1 MTRTASTRPR
11 SVSAHSV
18 IESASSARAG
28 ILPRPGCARQNGQ
41 VKKTAVHFGAGNI
54 GRGFVAQFLHE
65 SGYEVVFAD
74 VSDELIGALQ
84 AQSSYKVHEI
94 GDGARDHVVD
104 GYRALNSR
112 THEADVVDAIAGAEV
127 VTTAVGARILQ
138 FVAPVI
144 AKGLAARAADVKPLT
159 VIACEN
165 AIGGT
170 DMLAAEVLKHA
181 PELAERAIFANCAI
195 DRIVPEQEGG
205 LDVTIESFFE
215 WVVDR
220 TPFKGAEPEIAGV
233 TWVDDLIPFIERK
246 LFTVNTA
253 HAAAAY
259 HGHDRGWVS
268 IREALAT
275 PELQAEVRAVLAE
288 TKVLLMQKHG
298 FTDEEQQAY
307 IEKTLKRIS
316 NPDLPDTCERVGR
329 GPLRKLSRHERFVGP
344 AAELVETGHTAWDLL
359 NAMGAALRFDVPE
372 DAESV
377 ELQAL
382 LASGVNGGPSATEI
396 AQNITGLAADHPL
409 LPHVTEVVQL
419 RLDR

>member
-1 MTRTASTRPR
+1 M
-11 SVSAHSV
+11 
-18 IESASSARAG
+18 
-28 ILPRPGCARQNGQ
+28 
-41 VKKTAVHFGAGNI
+41 HFGAGNI
-54 GRGFVAQFLHE
+54 GRGFVAQFLHA

-74 VSDELIGALQ
+74 VNQELIGALQ
-84 AQSSYKVHEI
+84 TQPSYQVREI
-94 GDGARDHVVD
+94 GDGAQDHVVD
-104 GYRALNSR
+104 DYRALNSA
-112 THEADVVDAIAGAEV
+112 TQEDEVVAAIADADI

-138 FVAPVI
+138 YVAPVI
-144 AKGLAARAADVKPLT
+144 AKGLNRRSDKRNHLT

-170 DMLAAEVLKHA
+170 DILAAEVRKHSPA
-181 PELAERAIFANCAI
+181 HNAVFANCAI
-195 DRIVPEQEGG
+195 DRIVPEQHGG

-220 TPFKGAEPEIAGV
+220 TPFAGETPELFGV
-233 TWVDDLIPFIERK
+233 TWVDELEPFIERK

-288 TKVLLMQKHG
+288 TKQLLTEKFG
-298 FTDEEQQAY
+298 FSDEQQQAY

-316 NPDLPDTCERVGR
+316 NPELPDTCERVGR
-329 GPLRKLSRHERFVGP
+329 NPLRKLSRHERFVGP
-344 AAELVETGHTAWDLL
+344 AAELAERGQETWNLL

-382 LASGVNGGPSATEI
+382 LASGASASEI
-396 AQNITGLAADHPL
+396 AATVTGLESDHPL
-409 LPHVTEVVQL
+409 FPSVVEVVQL

>member
-1 MTRTASTRPR
+1 MA
-11 SVSAHSV
+11 
-18 IESASSARAG
+18 
-28 ILPRPGCARQNGQ
+28 
-41 VKKTAVHFGAGNI
+41 KTAVHFGAGNI

-74 VSDELIGALQ
+74 VSEELIGALQ
-84 AQSSYKVHEI
+84 ARDSYEVIEV
-94 GDGARDHVVD
+94 GEGAQTKTVD
-104 GYRALNSR
+104 NYRAINSKS
-112 THEADVVDAIAGAEV
+112 HEADVIAEIAKADI

-144 AKGLAARAADVKPLT
+144 AAGLAARTNPEPLV

-170 DMLAAEVLKHA
+170 DVLAAEVRKHD
-181 PELAERAIFANCAI
+181 PAENAVFANCAI
-195 DRIVPEQEGG
+195 DRIVPEQSGG

-220 TPFKGAEPEIAGV
+220 TPFGGTTPDIYGV
-233 TWVDDLIPFIERK
+233 TWVDDLEPFIERK

-259 HGHDRGWVS
+259 HGIDRGWVS

-275 PELQAEVRAVLAE
+275 PELQAEIRAVLAE
-288 TKVLLMQKHG
+288 TKALLVVKHG
-298 FTDEEQQAY
+298 FDPDEQQAY

-316 NPDLPDTCERVGR
+316 NPALPDTCERVGR
-329 GPLRKLSRHERFVGP
+329 GPLRKLSRKERFIGP
-344 AAELVETGHTAWDLL
+344 AAELAERGMETWNLL
-359 NAMGAALRFDVPE
+359 NAVGAALRFDVEE

-377 ELQAL
+377 ELQAM
-382 LASGVNGGPSATEI
+382 LASGAPADAL
-396 AQNITGLAADHPL
+396 AQTITGLEPSHPL
-409 LPHVTEVVQL
+409 FPHVVEVLDL
-419 RLDR
+419 RLAR

>member
-1 MTRTASTRPR
+1 
-11 SVSAHSV
+11 
-18 IESASSARAG
+18 
-28 ILPRPGCARQNGQ
+28 
-41 VKKTAVHFGAGNI
+41 VKKIAVHFGAGNI

-74 VSDELIGALQ
+74 VSDDLIGALQ
-84 AQSSYKVHEI
+84 ANPSYLVHEI
-94 GDGARDHVVD
+94 GDGARDHTVD
-104 GYRALNSR
+104 GYRAINSR
-112 THEADVVDAIAGAEV
+112 THEDEVVAAIADAAI
-127 VTTAVGARILQ
+127 VTTAVGARILA
-138 FVAPVI
+138 FVAPAI
-144 AKGLAARAADVKPLT
+144 AKGLAARADEERPLT

-170 DMLAAEVLKHA
+170 DILAGHIRGLDAA
-181 PELAERAIFANCAI
+181 AADRAIFANCAI
-195 DRIVPEQEGG
+195 DRIVPEQAGG

-220 TPFKGAEPEIAGV
+220 TPFAGAEPEISGV
-233 TWVDDLIPFIERK
+233 TWVDDLEPFIERK

-259 HGHDRGWVS
+259 HGHDRGWVQ

-275 PELQAEVRAVLAE
+275 PELQAEVRAVLDE
-288 TKVLLMQKHG
+288 TKALLVEKHG
-298 FTDEEQQAY
+298 FTADEQQAY

-329 GPLRKLSRHERFVGP
+329 GPLRKLSRHERFIGP
-344 AAELVETGHTAWDLL
+344 AAELVERGHTAWDLL
-359 NAMGAALRFDVPE
+359 NAVGAALRFDVPE

-382 LASGVNGGPSATEI
+382 LASGTQADAI
-396 AQNITGLAADHPL
+396 AETISGLEPTHPL
-409 LPHVTEVVQL
+409 FPHLVEVVEL
-419 RLDR
+419 RLAR

>member
-1 MTRTASTRPR
+1 MKR
-11 SVSAHSV
+11 
-18 IESASSARAG
+18 I
-28 ILPRPGCARQNGQ
+28 
-41 VKKTAVHFGAGNI
+41 AVHFGAGNI

-84 AQSSYKVHEI
+84 KQPSYLVHEI
-94 GDGARDHVVD
+94 GDGAQDHVVD
-104 GYRALNSR
+104 GYRAINSR
-112 THEADVVDAIAGAEV
+112 THEADVVAAIASADV
-127 VTTAVGARILQ
+127 VTTAVGARILA

-144 AKGLAARAADVKPLT
+144 AKGIEARSADARPLT

-170 DMLAAEVLKHA
+170 DILAAEVRKHT
-181 PELAERAIFANCAI
+181 PAEGVLFANCAI
-195 DRIVPEQEGG
+195 DRIVPEQDGG

-220 TPFKGAEPEIAGV
+220 TPFQGAEPEISGV
-233 TWVDDLIPFIERK
+233 TWVDDLTPFIERK

-275 PELQAEVRAVLAE
+275 PELQAEVRAVLEE
-288 TKVLLMQKHG
+288 TKTLLVEKHG
-298 FTDEEQQAY
+298 FTPDEQQAY

-344 AAELVETGHTAWDLL
+344 AAELVERGHTAWDLL

-382 LASGVNGGPSATEI
+382 LASGASAEHI
-396 AQNITGLAADHPL
+396 AETVTGLEPSHPL
-409 LPHVTEVVQL
+409 FPHVVEVVQL

>member
-1 MTRTASTRPR
+1 MTQD
-11 SVSAHSV
+11 
-18 IESASSARAG
+18 
-28 ILPRPGCARQNGQ
+28 RPG
-41 VKKTAVHFGAGNI
+41 KTAVHFGAGNI
-54 GRGFVAQFLHE
+54 GRGFVAQFLHA

-74 VSDELIGALQ
+74 VNQELIGALQ
-84 AQSSYKVHEI
+84 AQPSYQVHEI
-94 GDGARDHVVD
+94 GDGAQDHVVD
-104 GYRALNSR
+104 DYRALNSA
-112 THEADVVDAIAGAEV
+112 TQEAEVVAAIAAADI

-138 FVAPVI
+138 YVAPVI
-144 AKGLAARAADVKPLT
+144 AKGLNARHEKAPKLT

-170 DMLAAEVLKHA
+170 DILAAEVRKHA
-181 PELAERAIFANCAI
+181 PAHNAIFANCAI
-195 DRIVPEQEGG
+195 DRIVPEQQGG

-220 TPFKGAEPEIAGV
+220 TPFPGETPELFGV
-233 TWVDDLIPFIERK
+233 TWVDDLEPFIERK

-288 TKVLLMQKHG
+288 TKQLLTEKFG
-298 FTDEEQQAY
+298 FSDADQQAY

-329 GPLRKLSRHERFVGP
+329 NPLRKLSRHERFIRP
-344 AAELVETGHTAWDLL
+344 AAELAEKGQEAWNLL
-359 NAMGAALRFDVPE
+359 NAVGAALRFDVPE

-377 ELQAL
+377 ELQEL
-382 LASGVNGGPSATEI
+382 LASGNSASDI
-396 AQNITGLAADHPL
+396 AGVITGLESSHPL
-409 LPHVTEVVQL
+409 FPSVVEVVQL

>member
-1 MTRTASTRPR
+1 M
-11 SVSAHSV
+11 
-18 IESASSARAG
+18 
-28 ILPRPGCARQNGQ
+28 
-41 VKKTAVHFGAGNI
+41 KKIAVHFGAGNI

-84 AQSSYKVHEI
+84 AQPSYLVHEI

-104 GYRALNSR
+104 GYRAINSR
-112 THEADVVDAIAGAEV
+112 THQADVVAAIADADV
-127 VTTAVGARILQ
+127 VTTAVGARVLA

-144 AKGLAARAADVKPLT
+144 AKGLAARPAEARPLT
-159 VIACEN
+159 IIACEN

-170 DMLAAEVLKHA
+170 DILAGQVRTHDAVA
-181 PELAERAIFANCAI
+181 ADRAIFANCAI
-195 DRIVPEQEGG
+195 DRIVPEQAGG

-220 TPFKGAEPEIAGV
+220 TPFAGAEPEISGV
-233 TWVDDLIPFIERK
+233 TWVDDLEPFIERK

-259 HGHDRGWVS
+259 HGHDRGWVQ

-275 PELQAEVRAVLAE
+275 PELQAEVRAVLEE
-288 TKVLLMQKHG
+288 TKTLLVEKHG
-298 FTDEEQQAY
+298 FSADEQQTY

-316 NPDLPDTCERVGR
+316 NPELPDTCERVGR
-329 GPLRKLSRHERFVGP
+329 GPLRKMSRHERFIGP
-344 AAELVETGHTAWDLL
+344 AAELVERGHTAWDLL
-359 NAMGAALRFDVPE
+359 NAVGAALRFDVPE

-382 LASGVNGGPSATEI
+382 LASGRPAPEI
-396 AQNITGLAADHPL
+396 AETITGLDPAHPL
-409 LPHVTEVVQL
+409 FPHVVEVVEL
-419 RLDR
+419 RLAR

>member
-1 MTRTASTRPR
+1 
-11 SVSAHSV
+11 
-18 IESASSARAG
+18 
-28 ILPRPGCARQNGQ
+28 
-41 VKKTAVHFGAGNI
+41 VKKIAVHFGAGNI

-74 VSDELIGALQ
+74 VSEELIGALQ
-84 AQSSYKVHEI
+84 AQSSYLVHEI
-94 GDGARDHVVD
+94 GDGAQDHVVD

-112 THEADVVDAIAGAEV
+112 THEADVVEMIAKADL
-127 VTTAVGARILQ
+127 VTTAVGARILA
-138 FVAPVI
+138 FVAPVLT
-144 AKGLAARAADVKPLT
+144 KGLLARPDDARKLT

-170 DMLAAEVLKHA
+170 DILAGHVRNNDPAA
-181 PELAERAIFANCAI
+181 GERAIFANCAI
-195 DRIVPEQEGG
+195 DRIVPEQDGG

-220 TPFKGAEPEIAGV
+220 TPFQGAEPEISGV
-233 TWVDDLIPFIERK
+233 TWVDDLEPFIERK

-259 HGHDRGWVS
+259 HGHDRGWVQ

-275 PELQAEVRAVLAE
+275 PELQAEVRAVLDE
-288 TKVLLMQKHG
+288 TKALLVAKHG
-298 FTDEEQQAY
+298 FTPDEQQAY

-316 NPDLPDTCERVGR
+316 NPELPDTCERVGR

-344 AAELVETGHTAWDLL
+344 AAELVERGMTAWDLL

-382 LASGVNGGPSATEI
+382 LTSGSPADEI
-396 AQNITGLAADHPL
+396 AATITGLDSSHPL
-409 LPHVTEVVQL
+409 FPHVVEVVQL

>member
-1 MTRTASTRPR
+1 MLQDQR
-11 SVSAHSV
+11 V
-18 IESASSARAG
+18 
-28 ILPRPGCARQNGQ
+28 
-41 VKKTAVHFGAGNI
+41 KTAVHFGAGNI

-74 VSDELIGALQ
+74 VNQELIGALQ
-84 AQSSYKVHEI
+84 AQPSYQVLEV
-94 GDGARDHVVD
+94 GEGAQDHVVD
-104 GYRALNSR
+104 GYRALNSA
-112 THEADVVDAIAGAEV
+112 TQEDEVIAAIAAAEV

-138 FVAPVI
+138 YVAPVI
-144 AKGLAARAADVKPLT
+144 AKGLNARDANAPKLT

-170 DMLAAEVLKHA
+170 DILAAEVRKHSPA
-181 PELAERAIFANCAI
+181 HNAVFANCAI
-195 DRIVPEQEGG
+195 DRIVPEQHGG

-220 TPFKGAEPEIAGV
+220 TPFHGETPDLFGV
-233 TWVDDLIPFIERK
+233 TWVDDLEPFIERK

-275 PELQAEVRAVLAE
+275 PELQAEVRAVLGE
-288 TKVLLMQKHG
+288 TKQLLMEKFG

-329 GPLRKLSRHERFVGP
+329 GPLRKLSRHERFIGP
-344 AAELVETGHTAWDLL
+344 AAELVERGHTAWDLL
-359 NAMGAALRFDVPE
+359 NAVGAALRFDVPA

-382 LASGVNGGPSATEI
+382 LASGAPAAEI
-396 AQNITGLAADHPL
+396 AETITGLEPGHPL
-409 LPHVTEVVQL
+409 LPSVIEVVQL

>member
-1 MTRTASTRPR
+1 MS
-11 SVSAHSV
+11 
-18 IESASSARAG
+18 ESA
-28 ILPRPGCARQNGQ
+28 
-41 VKKTAVHFGAGNI
+41 KTAVHFGAGNI

-74 VSDELIGALQ
+74 VSDDLIGALQ
-84 AQSSYKVHEI
+84 QNSSYTVHEV
-94 GDGARDHVVD
+94 GEGARDHIVD
-104 GYRALNSR
+104 GYRAINSR
-112 THEADVVDAIAGAEV
+112 THEADVVAEIARAEV
-127 VTTAVGARILQ
+127 VTTAVGARILP

-144 AKGLAARAADVKPLT
+144 ARAVAQRDATLPPLV

-170 DMLAAEVLKHA
+170 DLLADAARTHGDLGDTV
-181 PELAERAIFANCAI
+181 FANCAI
-195 DRIVPEQEGG
+195 DRIVPEQHGG

-215 WVVDR
+215 WVIDR
-220 TPFKGAEPEIAGV
+220 TPFSVAPFDGTPPEIVGV
-233 TWVDDLIPFIERK
+233 TWVDDLEPFIERK

-259 HGHDRGWVS
+259 HGLDRGWAS

-275 PELQAEVRAVLAE
+275 PELEAEVRAVLEE
-288 TKVLLMQKHG
+288 TKTLVVAKHG
-298 FTDEEQQAY
+298 FSADEQQAY

-329 GPLRKLSRHERFVGP
+329 NPLRKLSRNERFIAP
-344 AAELVETGHTAWDLL
+344 AAALLERGETAWDLL
-359 NAMGAALRFDVPE
+359 NAVGAALRFDVP
-372 DAESV
+372 DDTESA

-382 LASGVNGGPSATEI
+382 LSSGRS
-396 AQNITGLAADHPL
+396 AADLAETVTGIAPEHPL
-409 LPHVTEVVQL
+409 FPHLVEVFQL

>member
-1 MTRTASTRPR
+1 M
-11 SVSAHSV
+11 
-18 IESASSARAG
+18 
-28 ILPRPGCARQNGQ
+28 
-41 VKKTAVHFGAGNI
+41 KKIAVHFGAGNI

-84 AQSSYKVHEI
+84 SQPSYLVHEI
-94 GDGARDHVVD
+94 GEGAQDHVVD
-104 GYRALNSR
+104 GYRAINSR
-112 THEADVVDAIAGAEV
+112 THEDEVVAAIASADL
-127 VTTAVGARILQ
+127 VTTAVGARILA

-144 AKGLAARAADVKPLT
+144 AKGLAARPGDARPLT

-170 DMLAAEVLKHA
+170 DILAAEVRTHDPA
-181 PELAERAIFANCAI
+181 DNAIFANCAI

-220 TPFKGAEPEIAGV
+220 TPFHGAEPEISGV
-233 TWVDDLIPFIERK
+233 TWVDDLEPFIERK

-275 PELQAEVRAVLAE
+275 PELQAEVRAVLDE
-288 TKVLLMQKHG
+288 TKALLVAKHG
-298 FTDEEQQAY
+298 FTEEEQQAY

-344 AAELVETGHTAWDLL
+344 AAELVERGMTAWDLL

-382 LASGVNGGPSATEI
+382 LASGEPAESIAAT
-396 AQNITGLAADHPL
+396 ITGLEPTHPL
-409 LPHVTEVVQL
+409 FPHVVEVVQL

>member
-1 MTRTASTRPR
+1 M
-11 SVSAHSV
+11 
-18 IESASSARAG
+18 
-28 ILPRPGCARQNGQ
+28 
-41 VKKTAVHFGAGNI
+41 HFGAGNI
-54 GRGFVAQFLHE
+54 GRGFVAQFLHQ

-74 VSDELIGALQ
+74 VNQELIGALQ
-84 AQSSYKVHEI
+84 AQPSYQVHEI
-94 GDGARDHVVD
+94 GEGAEDHVVD
-104 GYRALNSR
+104 DYRALNSA
-112 THEADVVDAIAGAEV
+112 TQEDEVVAAIASAEV

-138 FVAPVI
+138 YVAPVI
-144 AKGLAARAADVKPLT
+144 AKGLNARDANATKLT

-170 DMLAAEVLKHA
+170 DILAAEVRKHA
-181 PELAERAIFANCAI
+181 PAHNAVFANCAI
-195 DRIVPEQEGG
+195 DRIVPEQAGG

-220 TPFKGAEPEIAGV
+220 TPFKGETPNLFGV
-233 TWVDDLIPFIERK
+233 TWVDDLEPFIERK

-275 PELQAEVRAVLAE
+275 AELQAEVRAVLAE
-288 TKVLLMQKHG
+288 TKQLLTEKFG
-298 FTDEEQQAY
+298 FSDAEQQAY
-307 IEKTLKRIS
+307 IEKTLTRIS
-316 NPDLPDTCERVGR
+316 NPELPDTCERVGR
-329 GPLRKLSRHERFVGP
+329 NPLRKLSRHERFIGP
-344 AAELVETGHTAWDLL
+344 AAELAENGQEVWNLL
-359 NAMGAALRFDVPE
+359 NAVGAALRFDVPE

-382 LASGVNGGPSATEI
+382 LASGATAPEI
-396 AQNITGLAADHPL
+396 AATISGLTDDHPL
-409 LPHVTEVVQL
+409 FPSLVEVVQL

>member
-1 MTRTASTRPR
+1 
-11 SVSAHSV
+11 
-18 IESASSARAG
+18 
-28 ILPRPGCARQNGQ
+28 
-41 VKKTAVHFGAGNI
+41 VKKIAVHFGAGNI

-74 VSDELIGALQ
+74 VSDDLIGALQ
-84 AQSSYKVHEI
+84 AQPSYLVHEI
-94 GDGARDHVVD
+94 GDGARDHVVE
-104 GYRALNSR
+104 GYRAINSR
-112 THEADVVDAIAGAEV
+112 THEDEVVAAIADAAI
-127 VTTAVGARILQ
+127 VTTAVGARILA
-138 FVAPVI
+138 FVAPAI
-144 AKGLAARAADVKPLT
+144 ARGLAARAAEERPLT

-170 DMLAAEVLKHA
+170 DILAGHIRALDA
-181 PELAERAIFANCAI
+181 SAADRAIFANCAI
-195 DRIVPEQEGG
+195 DRIVPEQAGG

-220 TPFKGAEPEIAGV
+220 TPFAGAEPEISGV
-233 TWVDDLIPFIERK
+233 TWVDDLEPFIERK

-259 HGHDRGWVS
+259 HGHDRGWVQ

-275 PELQAEVRAVLAE
+275 PELQAEVRAVLDE
-288 TKVLLMQKHG
+288 TKTLLVEKHG
-298 FTDEEQQAY
+298 FTADEQQAY

-329 GPLRKLSRHERFVGP
+329 GPLRKLSRHERFIGP
-344 AAELVETGHTAWDLL
+344 AAELVERGHTAWDLL
-359 NAMGAALRFDVPE
+359 NAVGAALRFDVPE

-382 LASGVNGGPSATEI
+382 LASGKTAEQIAATISGLEPS
-396 AQNITGLAADHPL
+396 HPL
-409 LPHVTEVVQL
+409 FPHLAEVVQL